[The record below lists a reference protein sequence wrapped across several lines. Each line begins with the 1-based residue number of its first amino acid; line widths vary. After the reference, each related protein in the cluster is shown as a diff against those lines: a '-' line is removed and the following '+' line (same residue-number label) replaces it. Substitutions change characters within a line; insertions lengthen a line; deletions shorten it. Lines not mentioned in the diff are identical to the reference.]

1 VDVFLTG
8 ALINEQKD
16 NPTDAVI
23 RAMTGAVHV
32 ATRNCDNIKTID
44 MEDFRSSRVG
54 ELEAR
59 EMRNVSSSG
68 GRWLALQAC
77 YIDLYYE
84 AAGVHWIGAN
94 GRMVRGQMRS

>member
-1 VDVFLTG
+1 VNAFLTG
-8 ALINEQKD
+8 TLIIGQIA

-23 RAMTGAVHV
+23 RAMTEAVHV
-32 ATRNCDNIKTID
+32 GTRNCDNIKRID
-44 MEDFRSSRVG
+44 IKDFRSSRLG

-68 GRWLALQAC
+68 GRWLTLWVG

-94 GRMVRGQMRS
+94 RKMV